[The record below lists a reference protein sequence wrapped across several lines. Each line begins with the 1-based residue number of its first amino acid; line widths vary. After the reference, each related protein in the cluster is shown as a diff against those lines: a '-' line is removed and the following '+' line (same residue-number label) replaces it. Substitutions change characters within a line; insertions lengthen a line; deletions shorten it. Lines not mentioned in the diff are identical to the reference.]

1 MLMLSKA
8 KITIN
13 NMNDVHTR
21 FGYHLL
27 EAQQEKRRA
36 YINKAIEFMSEMERD
51 CLEEDAIEA
60 FAKGEQP
67 YDMSRNFNIE
77 DASELQNFFNHLKD
91 FYVDRHFCFSCA
103 GQGEREEIVAGTS
116 GETASFECTT
126 CNGKGWVAQLDHN
139 HSEAIEGRVQKAR
152 EVILQ

>member
-1 MLMLSKA
+1 MLMLSKS

-13 NMNDVHTR
+13 NINDVHTQ

-27 EAQQEKRRA
+27 EAQQEKRKA
-36 YINKAIEFMSEMERD
+36 YITKAIDYMSELERD

-60 FAKGEQP
+60 FATGEQP
-67 YDMSRNFNIE
+67 YDMSHNFNID
-77 DASELQNFFNHLKD
+77 DASQLQHFFNHLKD
-91 FYVDRHFCFSCA
+91 FYVDRNFCFSCA
-103 GQGEREEIVAGTS
+103 GKGEREEIVKGTS

-126 CNGKGWVAQLDHN
+126 CNGKGWVDKMDYN
-139 HSEAIEGRVQKAR
+139 HSETVDRLEKAR

>member
-1 MLMLSKA
+1 MRMLSKA

-13 NMNDVHTR
+13 NINDVHTQ

-27 EAQQEKRRA
+27 EAQQAKRKA
-36 YINKAIEFMSEMERD
+36 YITKAIDYMSELERD

-60 FAKGEQP
+60 FATGEQP
-67 YDMSRNFNIE
+67 YDMSHNFNID
-77 DASELQNFFNHLKD
+77 DASQLQHFFNHLKD
-91 FYVDRHFCFSCA
+91 FYVDRNFCFSCA

-116 GETASFECTT
+116 GETASFECIA
-126 CNGKGWVAQLDHN
+126 CNGKGWIPDQE
-139 HSEAIEGRVQKAR
+139 HSQAIEDRVAKAR